1 MIESLRG
8 YATAVLGRAD
18 AGRVAEELS
27 VFARAL
33 LGDESLRSALT
44 DQTLPTRTRRA
55 IVDDLLGRADPATVR
70 MVGYAVDRDRP
81 SELPGDVEWL
91 GQRARRSEALAGQ
104 ADRGATVGEDLE
116 PPATKSAARE
126 RLSGFATAL
135 FEDLPDRAVI
145 EEAEDE
151 LFRFARTVE
160 AEEPLRQALARQEL
174 PLAVRQAVVEDL
186 LSGRAQEVS
195 VRLATYA
202 VAAGEG
208 RGLVEL
214 LDWLVEQAAAERGL
228 RVADVRT
235 AVPLDDEQ
243 RRRLAESL
251 GRLTGREVELRV
263 SVDPSLIGGATVV
276 IGETVIDG
284 SVRHRLEQLRQE
296 LTTGAGGPAS
306 RQHERGSR

>member
-1 MIESLRG
+1 MIEALRG
-8 YATAVLGRAD
+8 YATAVLDRAE

-33 LGDESLRSALT
+33 FANEPLRAALT
-44 DQTLPTRTRRA
+44 DQTLPDGTRRA
-55 IVDDLLGRADPATVR
+55 IVDDLLGRADPATAR
-70 MVGYAVDRDRP
+70 LVGYVVERDRA
-81 SELPGDVEWL
+81 SELPADVEWL
-91 GQRARRSEALAGQ
+91 VQRASRSAALEGQ
-104 ADRGATVGEDLE
+104 AEGGTVGEDLE
-116 PPATKSAARE
+116 PPATKGAARE

-135 FEDLPDRAVI
+135 FEDLPDRGVI
-145 EEAEDE
+145 EESEDE

-160 AEEPLRQALARQEL
+160 AQEPLRQALTRQEL

-186 LSGRAQEVS
+186 LSGRAQEVT

-228 RVADVRT
+228 RIADVRT
-235 AVPLDDEQ
+235 AAPLDDEQ
-243 RRRLAESL
+243 RRRLAEAL

-263 SVDPSLIGGATVV
+263 TVDPSLIGGATVV

-284 SVRHRLEQLRQE
+284 SVRQRLQQLRQE
-296 LTTGAGGPAS
+296 LTTGAGAPAS
-306 RQHERGSR
+306 GQHERGTP